1 MILVTV
7 KALHVEAEI
16 AVDDII
22 PFEDDI
28 IAARVVTVAL
38 RTTVVL
44 WLLDGKFG
52 DEEGEIKADDEDKWL
67 FTELLDGKFDEEEE
81 VIKADDED
89 ILLLAEVL
97 EFEYFD

>member
-16 AVDDII
+16 AVDDMI

-52 DEEGEIKADDEDKWL
+52 DEEGEIKTDDEDEWL
-67 FTELLDGKFDEEEE
+67 FTELLDGKFDEE

-89 ILLLAEVL
+89 ILLLVEVL